1 MTSSDLTVFVRSA
14 LSETESIALTNELK
28 RLATRVLG
36 PNESTITLRTLSRGQ
51 STMHVTRDQIET
63 FRKAFG
69 LTALNDEALHAALTK
84 RAKTEYTLLTR
95 GENNTPL
102 HVELMVP

>member
-1 MTSSDLTVFVRSA
+1 MTNRIV
-14 LSETESIALTNELK
+14 
-28 RLATRVLG
+28 G
-36 PNESTITLRTLSRGQ
+36 PNNTTVTLKTASRGQ